1 MTSLLTLAVDT
12 APDGPDD
19 WPMVDTQ
26 APRGRLSRDVLV
38 DGALRI
44 VDAEGPE
51 ALTLRRLGAEL
62 GVDPT
67 AVYRHFR
74 TKDELLAVTADRL
87 LRDALDTFE
96 RTSSWQDDLRRY
108 VLQVREIYLAH
119 PRMATLIATASAPL
133 ENEPRLTEQG
143 LAILRAAGLPDD
155 ETALAFEAIEAYAL
169 GVSSMDGAG
178 PATSDAWWRAF
189 AALPPDEFPALTTI
203 GRRLYQD
210 PEARFA
216 FGLDLLLEAIAV
228 RAAARKVAA
237 DAQKPV
243 ER

>member
-1 MTSLLTLAVDT
+1 
-12 APDGPDD
+12 
-19 WPMVDTQ
+19 MVDAQ
-26 APRGRLSRDVLV
+26 ASRGRLSRDLLV

-74 TKDELLAVTADRL
+74 TKDDLLSATADRL

-96 RTSSWQDDLRRY
+96 RTSSWKDDLRRY

-119 PRMATLIATASAPL
+119 PRMATLIATASGPL

-143 LAILRAAGLPDD
+143 LAILRSAGLRDD

-178 PATSDAWWRAF
+178 PATSEAWQRAF
-189 AALPPDEFPALTTI
+189 AALPPDQFPSLTTV

-210 PEARFA
+210 LETRFA
-216 FGLDLLLEAIAV
+216 FGLDLLLEAIAA
-228 RAAARKVAA
+228 RAALRSATLDGPEPAGR
-237 DAQKPV
+237 
-243 ER
+243 

>member
-1 MTSLLTLAVDT
+1 
-12 APDGPDD
+12 
-19 WPMVDTQ
+19 MVDTQ
-26 APRGRLSRDVLV
+26 ASRGRLSRDLLV

-74 TKDELLAVTADRL
+74 TKDDLLSATADRL
-87 LRDALDTFE
+87 LRDALETFE
-96 RTSSWQDDLRRY
+96 RTSSWRDDLRRY

-119 PRMATLIATASAPL
+119 PRMAALIATASGPL
-133 ENEPRLTEQG
+133 ENEPRVTEQG
-143 LAILRAAGLPDD
+143 LAILQSAGLPDD

-178 PATSDAWWRAF
+178 PATSDAWRRAF
-189 AALPPDEFPALTTI
+189 AALPPEQFPALASL

-216 FGLDLLLEAIAV
+216 YGLDLLLDAV
-228 RAAARKVAA
+228 AARAAAIGG
-237 DAQKPV
+237 
-243 ER
+243 